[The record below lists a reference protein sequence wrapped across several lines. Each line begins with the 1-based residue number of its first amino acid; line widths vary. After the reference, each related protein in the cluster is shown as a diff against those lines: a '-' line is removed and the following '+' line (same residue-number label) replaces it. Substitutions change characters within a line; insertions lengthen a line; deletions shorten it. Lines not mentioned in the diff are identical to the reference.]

1 MMNQSQ
7 KQKMKEILASAYHG
21 DVQAFLDDLERELT
35 TVEIQPKRTVAPGT
49 PIIISLTNV
58 SRTYRLNRKNTV
70 NAVKDVSITVHEGE
84 IVALTGPS
92 GSGKSTLMHLIGGL
106 DKPSSGTVQVDGA
119 SVGDMH
125 EGSLAR
131 YRNEIVG
138 FVFQFFYLQP
148 FLRVSRNIELPLMF
162 ARTKRKTRA
171 SAIDAVVQSVGLGDR
186 AAFLPKEL
194 SGGQMQRVAIARAL
208 VNEPK
213 ILLADEPTGNL
224 DSKNSEAIMKLLQAI
239 REARGTTMVI
249 VTHDPRVAA
258 WADRVIKL
266 EDGQVVS

>member
-1 MMNQSQ
+1 
-7 KQKMKEILASAYHG
+7 MKEILASAYHG
-21 DVQAFLDDLERELT
+21 DVQAFLDGLERELAG
-35 TVEIQPKRTVAPGT
+35 VEIQPKRTVTPGT
-49 PIIISLTNV
+49 PVIISLNNV
-58 SRTYRLNRKNTV
+58 SRTYRLNRKNV
-70 NAVKDVSITVHEGE
+70 VQAVQDVSAEVHEGE
-84 IVALTGPS
+84 IVALIGPS

-106 DKPSSGTVQVDGA
+106 DKPSDGQVNVNGK
-119 SVGDMH
+119 SVGEMR
-125 EGSLAR
+125 EGGLAR
-131 YRNEIVG
+131 YRNEVVG

-148 FLRVSRNIELPLMF
+148 FLKVSRNIELPLMF

-171 SAIDAVVQSVGLGDR
+171 AAIDSVVRSVGLADR

-224 DSKNSEAIMKLLQAI
+224 DSKNSEAIMKLLQTI
-239 REARGTTMVI
+239 RDAHGTTMVI

-266 EDGQVVS
+266 EDGRVVS

>member
-1 MMNQSQ
+1 MNQSQ
-7 KQKMKEILASAYHG
+7 KEKIKEILASAYQG
-21 DVQAFLDDLERELT
+21 DVHAFLRDIEQELNG
-35 TVEIQPKRTVAPGT
+35 VMLQPKRAVRPDT
-49 PIIISLTNV
+49 PVIISLKNV
-58 SRTYRLNRKNTV
+58 GRQYKLNRKNIV
-70 NAVKDVSITVHEGE
+70 NAVQDVSLEVHEGE

-106 DKPSSGTVQVDGA
+106 DRPSAGEVVVTDK
-119 SVGDMH
+119 SVGKLG
-125 EGSLAR
+125 EGKLAH
-131 YRNEIVG
+131 YRNEVVG

-148 FLRVSRNIELPLMF
+148 FLKVSRNIELPLMF

-171 SAIDAVVQSVGLGDR
+171 VAIDDVVQSVGLGDR
-186 AAFLPKEL
+186 AVFLPKEL

-208 VNEPK
+208 VNKPK

-224 DSKNSEAIMKLLQAI
+224 DSKNSEAIMKLLQTI
-239 REARGTTMVI
+239 RDTLGTTMVV

-266 EDGQVVS
+266 EDGKVVS